1 MSPAI
6 GPGRGSASG
15 PRSNY
20 TGPPVAARTRPIDP
34 PRLTDPPRQRA
45 DAARNRARILDA
57 ARGLFAEQGV
67 AGVTMEQ
74 VAEAAGVGKATVFHR
89 FGDRAGLAL
98 ALLEDRE
105 RELQEKVL
113 YGPPP
118 LGPGAPDRER
128 LLAFVG
134 ALTDFTLANAE
145 LLIAADPGG
154 RGARYRTDAYA
165 VWHVHVTSLL
175 GGTPPHV
182 DRGLLAHQLLAALSP
197 ELLVHL
203 RETGVGARRLRR
215 SLGEFVA
222 RLVAR

>member
-1 MSPAI
+1 VESP
-6 GPGRGSASG
+6 RE
-15 PRSNY
+15 
-20 TGPPVAARTRPIDP
+20 
-34 PRLTDPPRQRA
+34 RA
-45 DAARNRARILDA
+45 DAARNRARIVEA
-57 ARGLFAEQGV
+57 AQRLFAEEGV

-74 VAEAAGVGKATVFHR
+74 VARAAGVGKGTVFHR
-89 FGDRAGLAL
+89 FGDRAGLAM
-98 ALLEDRE
+98 ALLDHGE
-105 RELQEKVL
+105 RELQEAVL
-113 YGPPP
+113 QGPPP

-175 GGTPPHV
+175 SGTPPHV